1 MKITVFGFFDCPAAG
16 IDPFLPELPCKR
28 RQNVMAIKAD
38 RRAARRYWSKT
49 TKTGISVMLS
59 FTRVLD
65 RVRPQA
71 SLAIA
76 LAADEIRAG
85 HQLPD
90 RKSADHTAWW
100 HAIADEVIEWVR
112 QPQAGA
118 IQPV

>member
-1 MKITVFGFFDCPAAG
+1 LLTAAEQG
-16 IDPFLPELPCKR
+16 P
-28 RQNVMAIKAD
+28 
-38 RRAARRYWSKT
+38 
-49 TKTGISVMLS
+49 
-59 FTRVLD
+59 
-65 RVRPQA
+65 
-71 SLAIA
+71 SLAGRT
-76 LAADEIRAG
+76 ADEIRAG

>member
-1 MKITVFGFFDCPAAG
+1 
-16 IDPFLPELPCKR
+16 
-28 RQNVMAIKAD
+28 
-38 RRAARRYWSKT
+38 
-49 TKTGISVMLS
+49 MLS

-90 RKSADHTAWW
+90 RRSADHTAWW
-100 HAIADEVIEWVR
+100 HAIADEVIE
-112 QPQAGA
+112 
-118 IQPV
+118 